1 MNLRVV
7 KGEFLL
13 AAFADR
19 PERIGRIAVDV
30 DSLFGGHEERIGVE
44 RTQQQD
50 VSARNGHG
58 VAGAAGVVADAAV
71 GGQTVEA
78 AGEGPRPQIPAD
90 ITLEREDIVVDV
102 RIAARYAPQETSR
115 RIEHVDPRA
124 VGGDPPVPLRIALYA
139 VGRDVPGAERRPGG
153 AQRVVL
159 HARIEVADPEQP
171 RKIGPQQHVLPA
183 GPENADHGVEHRI
196 VIEFADVVAEEI
208 VVIVVDR
215 NAVVV
220 TDPQPVVTVL
230 AQAGDVLDLRNTEPP
245 GDGLAA
251 ELVGRPVVAEEPVL
265 DRSDPDAP
273 LGIGIEAHPHQ
284 RRPVGADQ
292 VIGRRDAEILADAEY
307 ALLGKPPQLPEFVA
321 TEIFVGSLLRHER
334 QPIAVA
340 AVQLLR
346 GLEQQVVPG
355 PHDRAHIPHV
365 AALAGQAR
373 ETAAGVVVHSEEA
386 RRADQ
391 DTVAGIVERPYF
403 QPVVLL
409 DLLQPPSVVNVQPLR
424 GSDPYPA
431 VRIVAQRRDAV
442 ARKPVVAAQMLVVPD
457 DAVMLGRYG
466 RLQQQQP

>member
-1 MNLRVV
+1 MP
-7 KGEFLL
+7 L
-13 AAFADR
+13 AA
-19 PERIGRIAVDV
+19 
-30 DSLFGGHEERIGVE
+30 
-44 RTQQQD
+44 T
-50 VSARNGHG
+50 
-58 VAGAAGVVADAAV
+58 
-71 GGQTVEA
+71 
-78 AGEGPRPQIPAD
+78 
-90 ITLEREDIVVDV
+90 
-102 RIAARYAPQETSR
+102 
-115 RIEHVDPRA
+115 
-124 VGGDPPVPLRIALYA
+124 
-139 VGRDVPGAERRPGG
+139 VPGAERRPGG

-220 TDPQPVVTVL
+220 ADPQPVVTVF

-307 ALLGKPPQLPEFVA
+307 PLLGKPPQLPEFVA
-321 TEIFVGSLLRHER
+321 TEIFVGSLPRHER
-334 QPIAVA
+334 QPVAVA

-346 GLEQQVVPG
+346 GLEQQVVPAR
-355 PHDRAHIPHV
+355 HDVRTYPTSRPSQV
-365 AALAGQAR
+365 RREKRPLA
-373 ETAAGVVVHSEEA
+373 
-386 RRADQ
+386 
-391 DTVAGIVERPYF
+391 
-403 QPVVLL
+403 
-409 DLLQPPSVVNVQPLR
+409 
-424 GSDPYPA
+424 
-431 VRIVAQRRDAV
+431 
-442 ARKPVVAAQMLVVPD
+442 
-457 DAVMLGRYG
+457 
-466 RLQQQQP
+466 

>member
-1 MNLRVV
+1 M
-7 KGEFLL
+7 
-13 AAFADR
+13 
-19 PERIGRIAVDV
+19 
-30 DSLFGGHEERIGVE
+30 
-44 RTQQQD
+44 
-50 VSARNGHG
+50 
-58 VAGAAGVVADAAV
+58 
-71 GGQTVEA
+71 
-78 AGEGPRPQIPAD
+78 
-90 ITLEREDIVVDV
+90 
-102 RIAARYAPQETSR
+102 
-115 RIEHVDPRA
+115 
-124 VGGDPPVPLRIALYA
+124 
-139 VGRDVPGAERRPGG
+139 
-153 AQRVVL
+153 
-159 HARIEVADPEQP
+159 
-171 RKIGPQQHVLPA
+171 
-183 GPENADHGVEHRI
+183 
-196 VIEFADVVAEEI
+196 
-208 VVIVVDR
+208 
-215 NAVVV
+215 

-284 RRPVGADQ
+284 RRPVGAGQ

-307 ALLGKPPQLPEFVA
+307 PLLGKPPQLPEFVA

-334 QPIAVA
+334 QPVAVA

-355 PHDRAHIPHV
+355 PHDRTHIPHV

-373 ETAAGVVVHSEEA
+373 ETAAGVIVHPEEA
-386 RRADQ
+386 RRTDQ

-403 QPVVLL
+403 QPVVLF

-424 GSDPYPA
+424 GSDPDPA